1 MKKLLLVLFFVFG
14 VVSASSAQEKAGL
27 LKVGDSVKFSGLYL
41 GVNTAHNATDALW
54 RDYSRNLVLST
65 GATWSYFNF
74 TAKAGVPIYKVGGAE
89 KRSYF
94 ELAVELKLL

>member
-1 MKKLLLVLFFVFG
+1 MKKLLLFLFFIFG
-14 VVSASSAQEKAGL
+14 LVGVGSAQDKPGL
-27 LKVGDSVKFSGLYL
+27 LKAGESVKFTGLYL
-41 GVNTAHNATDALW
+41 GVNTTHNATDALW

-74 TAKAGVPIYKVGGAE
+74 STRVGVPIYKVGGAE
-89 KRSYF
+89 KRTYF

>member
-1 MKKLLLVLFFVFG
+1 MKKFLLVLFFVFG
-14 VVSASSAQEKAGL
+14 LVGVSSAQDKPGL
-27 LKVGDSVKFSGLYL
+27 LKVGESVKFSGLYL

-54 RDYSRNLVLST
+54 RDYSRNLILST

-74 TAKAGVPIYKVGGAE
+74 TARAGVPIYKVGGAQ
-89 KRSYF
+89 KRTYF

>member
-1 MKKLLLVLFFVFG
+1 MKKFLLVLFFVFG
-14 VVSASSAQEKAGL
+14 VVSVSSAQDKPGL
-27 LKVGDSVKFSGLYL
+27 LKVGERVKFSGLYL
-41 GVNTAHNATDALW
+41 GVNAEHNATDALW
-54 RDYSRNLVLST
+54 RDYSRNLILST

-89 KRSYF
+89 RRSYF